1 MKIEGVVG
9 IVWAECRDYCQQ
21 GAGVL
26 LLATLTLFPVAL
38 LAGEFGGIG
47 LQVVPVATGELVVL
61 KVLSG
66 TPAGEAALK
75 AGDFIVEVD
84 GTALAGSNFNDMVP
98 KVLWGQPGSKV
109 TLKLL
114 RPGELGAR
122 TLTLTRIPLSLP
134 QQEGAPQVKLLIPE
148 GGPTTEKKP

>member
-1 MKIEGVVG
+1 MRCQGFAALG
-9 IVWAECRDYCQQ
+9 ICTSHGLRLVF
-21 GAGVL
+21 GFIL
-26 LLATLTLFPVAL
+26 LLSSYSLSFGTAS
-38 LAGEFGGIG
+38 AGEFGGIG

-66 TPAGEAALK
+66 SPAGEAALK
-75 AGDFIVEVD
+75 AGDFIVEID
-84 GTALAGSNFNDMVP
+84 GAVLAGSTFNDMVP

-122 TLTLTRIPLSLP
+122 TLTLTRVPMKLP
-134 QQEGAPQVKLLIPE
+134 QEAPPQVKMLVPPE
-148 GGPTTEKKP
+148 GTTGEKKP